1 MTYQTT
7 VSSDSSASPTHGSHP
22 KPHYELIAL
31 PARNDNYIWLIRN
44 PTHAWV
50 VDPSLAE
57 PVRDYIAQHDLTLAD
72 LLITHHHYDHVEGI
86 AELTPL
92 VQGRIIGD
100 SERIHGLTERVHAPT
115 EFTLSFSDIR
125 TQVLSTPGHTYDH
138 VSYYCPHLLQTP
150 VLFCGDA
157 LFSAGCGRIFDGTM
171 AQAFETIE
179 QFIQLPDETLIACAH
194 EYTLS
199 NLDFALRIQSAHE
212 DTQAYLNQVKYARER
227 GLASLPS
234 SIGLEKRINPFCRA
248 VRIGLSTEPLDTAWI
263 EGLNHLAQSVQLP
276 AVSLAN
282 VDTREPNARKALA
295 LALFTLC
302 RELKNRI

>member
-1 MTYQTT
+1 MTHQTTHQTT
-7 VSSDSSASPTHGSHP
+7 VCSSNTPHHEA
-22 KPHYELIAL
+22 HYELIAL
-31 PARNDNYIWLIRN
+31 PARSDNYIWLIRN
-44 PTHAWV
+44 QTHAWV

-57 PVRDYIAQHDLTLAD
+57 PVRDYIAQHGLILAD

-86 AELTPL
+86 TELTPL
-92 VQGRIIGD
+92 IQGRIIGD
-100 SERIHGLTERVHAPT
+100 SERIHGLTERIHAPT
-115 EFTLSFSDIR
+115 ALTLSLSDIHA
-125 TQVLSTPGHTYDH
+125 QVLRTPGHTYDH
-138 VSYYCPHLLQTP
+138 ISYYCPHLLQTP

-171 AQAFETIE
+171 VQAFETIE

-199 NLDFALRIQSAHE
+199 NLDFALRIQSTHE
-212 DTQAYLNQVKYARER
+212 ATQAYLNQVKYARER
-227 GLASLPS
+227 GLPSLPS

-248 VRIGLSTEPLDTAWI
+248 VSIGMSTEPPDTAWI
-263 EGLNHLAQSVQLP
+263 EGLNHLALGLGLP
-276 AVSLAN
+276 AVALDHADLS
-282 VDTREPNARKALA
+282 EPSARKALA

>member
-44 PTHAWV
+44 PTHAWA

-57 PVRDYIAQHDLTLAD
+57 AVRDYIAQHDLTLAD

-263 EGLNHLAQSVQLP
+263 EALNHLAQSVQLP

>member
-44 PTHAWV
+44 PTHAWA

-57 PVRDYIAQHDLTLAD
+57 AVRDYIAQHDLTLAD

>member
-7 VSSDSSASPTHGSHP
+7 DSLASQTNGSHH
-22 KPHYELIAL
+22 KPHYELITL

-44 PTHAWV
+44 QTHAWV
-50 VDPSLAE
+50 IDPSLTE

-86 AELTPL
+86 AELAPL
-92 VQGRIIGD
+92 VKGRIVGD
-100 SERIHGLTERVHAPT
+100 SERIDGLTKRLHAPT

-125 TQVLSTPGHTYDH
+125 MQVLSTPGHTYDH

-150 VLFCGDA
+150 VLFCGDS

-171 AQAFETIE
+171 TQAFETIE
-179 QFIQLPDETLIACAH
+179 QFIQLPDETLIVCAH

-199 NLDFALRIQSAHE
+199 NLDFALRIQSTHE
-212 DTQAYLNQVKYARER
+212 DTQAYLNQVEYARER
-227 GLASLPS
+227 GLPSLPS
-234 SIGLEKRINPFCRA
+234 NIEVEKRINPFCRA

-263 EGLNHLAQSVQLP
+263 EGLNHLAQSVQFP
-276 AVSLAN
+276 TVSLTNA
-282 VDTREPNARKALA
+282 DTREPAARKALA